1 MNEFTLGQM
10 KIMESEGISE
20 NEVWTSDE
28 IDRIDPILPME
39 LTDQVPGMDQA
50 IICGDPYGLANVLD
64 YQQGFDNPYGAFG
77 LSLIHIYFV
86 SKEGVWL

>member
-1 MNEFTLGQM
+1 MC
-10 KIMESEGISE
+10 IRDR
-20 NEVWTSDE
+20 VWTSDE